1 MRFKRPPAMEPEIQ
15 LAPLIDVILLLLLFY
30 SVAATCTDQASINLD
45 LPRAGSAVTSRDDNG
60 LVIAVEADGRYSL
73 NDRALAATDVDALM
87 SAMSAALAARNAPG
101 QASAPAA
108 APGPGEQPAARTAPA
123 VRVTIVG
130 DANAPHQA
138 VVRAMDAARRLG
150 ITSVSIAT
158 REEDQ

>member
-1 MRFKRPPAMEPEIQ
+1 MTF
-15 LAPLIDVILLLLLFY
+15 
-30 SVAATCTDQASINLD
+30 
-45 LPRAGSAVTSRDDNG
+45 
-60 LVIAVEADGRYSL
+60 
-73 NDRALAATDVDALM
+73 DALM
-87 SAMSAALAARNAPG
+87 SAMSAALAARNTLG
-101 QASAPAA
+101 QASSPAA
-108 APGPGEQPAARTAPA
+108 SGPGEQPAARTAPA

>member
-30 SVAATCTDQASINLD
+30 SVAATFTDQASINID

-60 LVIAVEADGRYSL
+60 LVIVVEADGRYSL

-87 SAMSAALAARNAPG
+87 SAMSAALAGRNAQG
-101 QASAPAA
+101 QASAPA
-108 APGPGEQPAARTAPA
+108 APGPGEQPVARAAPA
-123 VRVTIVG
+123 VRVSIVG

>member
-30 SVAATCTDQASINLD
+30 SVAATFTDQASINID
-45 LPRAGSAVTSRDDNG
+45 LPRAGSASAARSDDG

-73 NDRALAATDVDALM
+73 NDRALADTDVESLM
-87 SAMSAALAARNAPG
+87 SAMRSAMSARDTQAAGVHAG
-101 QASAPAA
+101 A
-108 APGPGEQPAARTAPA
+108 APSPALQ
-123 VRVTIVG
+123 VTIVA

-150 ITSVSIAT
+150 IASVSIAT
-158 REEDQ
+158 REDDQ

>member
-30 SVAATCTDQASINLD
+30 SVAATFTDQASINID

-87 SAMSAALAARNAPG
+87 GAMSAALAARNAPG
-101 QASAPAA
+101 QASASA
-108 APGPGEQPAARTAPA
+108 APGPGEQPVAHTAPA
-123 VRVTIVG
+123 VRVSIVG